1 MRYALKASETLLID
15 FIFLP
20 EGDIENFCGIDWDLI
35 CQKIHSFFCAIQY
48 ILDVRAKSKTAYG
61 CFAYILFIILV
72 LVMVMVLVL
81 VTVDFPMDCPVD
93 YPAGRRN
100 S

>member
-1 MRYALKASETLLID
+1 MSKST
-15 FIFLP
+15 FIFVQ
-20 EGDIENFCGIDWDLI
+20 FV
-35 CQKIHSFFCAIQY
+35 HFRCAC
-48 ILDVRAKSKTAYG
+48 KSKTAYG
-61 CFAYILFIILV
+61 CFAYILFII

-93 YPAGRRN
+93 YPADARN